1 MTNPGTS
8 DPALTP
14 VSQSQLQKDAAGDDG
29 ARLAD
34 PDLWLEEHG
43 NVMYKFAYLRV
54 RDAHVAED
62 LVQETFLNAIAGF
75 AKFRSESTIR
85 TWLFTIL
92 RNEIS
97 RHFRSKKSHDRV
109 VDEQNELQSVFLGRL
124 LHPRISGPQFS
135 NAIEREEFWDVVQ
148 QCYEELPEH
157 LLDTFLY
164 RLANPDAKIDTL
176 CRELDIKQSNVSVR
190 LFRARLMLRHCIEK
204 KWTSEG

>member
-1 MTNPGTS
+1 MEISILEHKNS
-8 DPALTP
+8 KIE
-14 VSQSQLQKDAAGDDG
+14 KDAAGDDG
-29 ARLAD
+29 AQLAD

-43 NVMYKFAYLRV
+43 NVLYKFAYLRV

-62 LVQETFLNAIAGF
+62 LVQETLLNAIAGF

-97 RHFRSKKSHDRV
+97 RHFLSKKSQDRV
-109 VDEQNELQSVFLGRL
+109 VAEQSERQSVFLGRL

-164 RLANPDAKIDTL
+164 RLANPEAKIDKL
-176 CRELDIKQSNVSVR
+176 CRELDINQSNVSVR

-204 KWTSEG
+204 NWTSEG